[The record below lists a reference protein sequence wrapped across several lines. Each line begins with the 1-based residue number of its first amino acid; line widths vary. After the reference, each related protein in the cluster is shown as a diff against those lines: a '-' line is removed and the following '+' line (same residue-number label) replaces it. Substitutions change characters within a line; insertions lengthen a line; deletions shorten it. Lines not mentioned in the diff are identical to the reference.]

1 MAQYN
6 KSNSDYSEGYTPVSI
21 SKNLESLFTISSQG
35 KSAQDK
41 LNELLYN
48 HSYCIENITIQSIP
62 IYYLSPNTRIFV
74 RDDQSKI
81 NGEYIVSKM
90 TIPLAYNGI
99 MSITATKAPER
110 IK

>member
-1 MAQYN
+1 MVDPEMNYVALYTIPDEIMA
-6 KSNSDYSEGYTPVSI
+6 SI
-21 SKNLESLFTISSQG
+21 QIKNF
-35 KSAQDK
+35 
-41 LNELLYN
+41 
-48 HSYCIENITIQSIP
+48 IEQVDEDDHVEKNN
-62 IYYLSPNTRIFV
+62 YLSPNTRIFV